1 MVTSSFSFIPLI
13 FNSSSLLFLYNL
25 IHYGLSVLKQ
35 HLADVDSFL
44 RSRKKSAVETV
55 IRYFGYSSRIGG
67 DHLRDTSGIL
77 AFRVVFI
84 YLVLCI
90 SITLL
95 HDVLNQRIGIYFHVG
110 VVTLAVERVGEG
122 IAAIVWIQTVGK
134 LPCIRNSVHI
144 RIKVSRTGSGAESRL
159 GVAVYV

>member
-1 MVTSSFSFIPLI
+1 MVTSSFSIY
-13 FNSSSLLFLYNL
+13 SSSLLFLYNL
-25 IHYGLSVLKQ
+25 IHYGLSVLKK

-44 RSRKKSAVETV
+44 RSRKKSAVEAV

-67 DHLRDTSGIL
+67 DHLRDTGGIL

-84 YLVLCI
+84 HLVFCI
-90 SITLL
+90 SIALL
-95 HDVLNQRIGIYFHVG
+95 HDVLYQRIGIYLQVS

-134 LPCIRNSVHI
+134 LPCIRNSVLV
-144 RIKVSRTGSGAESRL
+144 RVEVGWASSGAEVCL
-159 GVAVYV
+159 GLTFYI